1 MDFDLVIRSFPTA
14 VDVHTAARA
23 VNPDKTASH
32 FRTYAYPKYVWYCL
46 GSVIALVALCH
57 LATTSITWL
66 RSKTRTSKSSAGHRF
81 PLAILNLVRNVVFR
95 ITVSFAGS
103 YALNLTELFVGCAY
117 IALLFTWALINTT
130 NLEGVR
136 LSPQYYANRAGVIA
150 ATQFP
155 LLIAL
160 GMKNNILTLLTGI
173 SFDKLN
179 ILHRIAARVLCV
191 LLWIHAAGHIIE
203 NGTAGNI
210 EDLQE
215 PWFQC
220 GITAL
225 SCFTLLSIFSVRPL
239 RNRGYEL
246 FLVGHIFGA
255 LIILGA
261 GFYHVN
267 NNGLGYY
274 IWPSLM
280 VWGLDR
286 FLRFIRIFV
295 VNGGYLTLLKT
306 KASRDLGANIEVIS
320 SDFLRVTVRRPDH
333 FRWSPGQLA
342 YLSIPS
348 VSAMP
353 WEAHPFTIAS
363 IDGDIPRATDSQ
375 LASRDDSLFEKD
387 SVQSV
392 TIPVDNSSP
401 SPSGY
406 NKKLVFLLRVHD
418 GFTKRLLHAAT
429 STSTSDQT
437 FGAYVDGPYCAP
449 PSVRGFNT
457 VLLLGGGSGISFILP
472 LLLDLITSAVVP
484 FKYRITLSDTSR
496 GANMATN
503 PTCRRIV
510 LVWAIRNPEQMNAIS
525 ADLLRALTGVSE
537 DLRIHI
543 RIHVT
548 GYNRSSEN
556 DVEKSEGSVSVS
568 DAATKLLEVPQ
579 VSVLSGR
586 PDVPAIVASE
596 IANSEASDSISVN
609 VCGTASLAQNVRSA
623 LRAESMSSLKGGP
636 NINLHVEAFGM

>member
-1 MDFDLVIRSFPTA
+1 MDFDLVNRSFPAT
-14 VDVHTAARA
+14 VTAAKA

-46 GSVIALVALCH
+46 GSFIALVALCH
-57 LATTSITWL
+57 LATTFTTWL
-66 RSKTRTSKSSAGHRF
+66 RSKTHTSKSSTGPRF

-95 ITVSFAGS
+95 ITVSFGGS

-117 IALLFTWALINTT
+117 IALLFTWAMINTT

-191 LLWIHAAGHIIE
+191 LLWIHASGHIIE
-203 NGTAGNI
+203 NGAAGNI
-210 EDLQE
+210 EDLRE

-225 SCFTLLSIFSVRPL
+225 SCFTLLSLFSVRPL

-267 NNGLGYY
+267 NNDLGYY

-280 VWGLDR
+280 VWGIDR

-295 VNGGYLTLLKT
+295 VNGGYLTLFKT
-306 KASRDLGANIEVIS
+306 KTSRDLGANIEVIS
-320 SDFLRVTVRRPDH
+320 SDFLRVTVQRPDH

-375 LASRDDSLFEKD
+375 VASRDDSLFEKD
-387 SVQSV
+387 LVQSV
-392 TIPVDNSSP
+392 TIPVDNSFP

-429 STSTSDQT
+429 ATATSTSDQT

-457 VLLLGGGSGISFILP
+457 VLLLCGGSGISFILP
-472 LLLDLITSAVVP
+472 LLLDLI
-484 FKYRITLSDTSR
+484 R

-510 LVWAIRNPEQMNAIS
+510 MVWAIRNPEQMNAIS
-525 ADLLRALTGVSE
+525 TDLLRALTGVSD

-556 DVEKSEGSVSVS
+556 DVEKCEGSVSVS
-568 DAATKLLEVPQ
+568 EAATKLLDVPQ

-623 LRAESMSSLKGGP
+623 LRAESVSSLKGGP